1 MAQFTNRE
9 GYPIVK
15 PFYQDSERVG
25 GGRGDYIDR
34 SDYAWNAE
42 SMMGESVSDMGLHS
56 VMIGLVG
63 LGAMKVYGQET
74 DTAVKHSTILTLA
87 AFLYMGLF
95 GHGLPDKLRGPF
107 LKGDSDE

>member
-1 MAQFTNRE
+1 MPATYNK
-9 GYPIVK
+9 GYPVIT
-15 PFYQDSERVG
+15 PFYEDADRVG

-42 SMMGESVSDMGLHS
+42 SMMGESNSAMAVHS
-56 VMIGLVG
+56 VVIGVVG
-63 LGAMKVYGQET
+63 LGAMKLYGQET
-74 DTAVKHSTILTLA
+74 DVAVKHSAILA
-87 AFLYMGLF
+87 GIAFIYMGLF

>member
-1 MAQFTNRE
+1 MPQTYQK
-9 GYPIVK
+9 GYPIIE
-15 PFYQDSERVG
+15 PFYQDADRVG

-42 SMMGESVSDMGLHS
+42 SMIGESTPDMAVHS
-56 VMIGLVG
+56 VIIGLVG
-63 LGAMKVYGQET
+63 LGAMKLYGQET
-74 DTAVKHSTILTLA
+74 DIALKHSALLA
-87 AFLYMGLF
+87 GIAFMYMGLF